1 MKSSIIKTMFIVLLF
16 FGILII
22 KNESHATS
30 LPVVNIQGDLSRL
43 TRDKNE
49 EQFTIT
55 YTDTNLN
62 FTKYATMKLQG
73 STSLD
78 YEKNNFTIKFYT
90 DSSYSKKEKIDMG
103 KGWGKSNKYCL
114 KANVIDKTHARNIVT
129 SRLAAKVQEKYGI
142 FSDTPNNGVID
153 GFPVQVNV
161 NGVFYGLYTWNIP
174 KDAWV
179 WNIDKSNINNIVLQ
193 ADYCNDYTYFK
204 KEIESSKT
212 LEESKWEIEEGS
224 DTEENIKAKLN
235 RLIKFV
241 SESTDEEFKANFDKY
256 LNKDAML
263 NYLSIM
269 YASEGYDNV
278 AKNLILVTYDG
289 NIWYPILYD
298 LDTTWGTRHR
308 GNLGSNKD
316 GKCEDYYWLPE
327 GDSGYK
333 SYAGDANDSVLL
345 KKVIRCFPDELANR
359 WFELRK
365 NELSYDNIK
374 NEFESFCNEI
384 PQQMYAKDQEKWS
397 TIAQYGKWDKTQIYG
412 SDDSFL
418 EIRLPYV
425 DNVMYEKYTIKAK
438 INVEYSTTDKT
449 NKNVVATAIANRN
462 DISFINGI
470 NTYTF
475 SNNGVYKFEAVDY
488 KGNKITKNAIV
499 TWMDVDAPTLT
510 ITYSETSN
518 ISKTAII
525 TSNEEVQ
532 EVEGWTLSEDKKRL
546 TKIYIENTTE
556 NVIVKD
562 LLGNEST
569 ISIEVSGIE
578 LIASD
583 VFEIKENKI
592 NNIQPNMLYTDFIK
606 NIESNT
612 EYTIKEG
619 DKEIATTDKIKT
631 GQVLTVGKNTYTI
644 VVLGDTNGD
653 GKASVQ
659 DIMRINKHR
668 LNKTQLTDCYLKAGD
683 VNNDGKVN
691 IQDIMKINKYRL
703 GKISEL

>member
-1 MKSSIIKTMFIVLLF
+1 M
-16 FGILII
+16 
-22 KNESHATS
+22 
-30 LPVVNIQGDLSRL
+30 
-43 TRDKNE
+43 
-49 EQFTIT
+49 
-55 YTDTNLN
+55 
-62 FTKYATMKLQG
+62 
-73 STSLD
+73 
-78 YEKNNFTIKFYT
+78 
-90 DSSYSKKEKIDMG
+90 
-103 KGWGKSNKYCL
+103 
-114 KANVIDKTHARNIVT
+114 
-129 SRLAAKVQEKYGI
+129 
-142 FSDTPNNGVID
+142 
-153 GFPVQVNV
+153 
-161 NGVFYGLYTWNIP
+161 
-174 KDAWV
+174 
-179 WNIDKSNINNIVLQ
+179 
-193 ADYCNDYTYFK
+193 
-204 KEIESSKT
+204 
-212 LEESKWEIEEGS
+212 
-224 DTEENIKAKLN
+224 
-235 RLIKFV
+235 
-241 SESTDEEFKANFDKY
+241 FDKY

-488 KGNKITKNAIV
+488 KGNKITRIIDNKFSKKISDLATNNGVSPYMVYLSAFFILLYKYTGQNDINIGIPFANRELNETKRMIGMFVNNIV
-499 TWMDVDAPTLT
+499 ARGK
-510 ITYSETSN
+510 IESE
-518 ISKTAII
+518 ISFK
-525 TSNEEVQ
+525 EF
-532 EVEGWTLSEDKKRL
+532 LD
-546 TKIYIENTTE
+546 
-556 NVIVKD
+556 
-562 LLGNEST
+562 
-569 ISIEVSGIE
+569 
-578 LIASD
+578 
-583 VFEIKENKI
+583 EIKEQELNDLSNGSYPYDMLVKKLGITGDASRNPLFDVMFIYQNNENFKI
-592 NNIQPNMLYTDFIK
+592 
-606 NIESNT
+606 
-612 EYTIKEG
+612 
-619 DKEIATTDKIKT
+619 
-631 GQVLTVGKNTYTI
+631 
-644 VVLGDTNGD
+644 
-653 GKASVQ
+653 
-659 DIMRINKHR
+659 
-668 LNKTQLTDCYLKAGD
+668 
-683 VNNDGKVN
+683 
-691 IQDIMKINKYRL
+691 
-703 GKISEL
+703 